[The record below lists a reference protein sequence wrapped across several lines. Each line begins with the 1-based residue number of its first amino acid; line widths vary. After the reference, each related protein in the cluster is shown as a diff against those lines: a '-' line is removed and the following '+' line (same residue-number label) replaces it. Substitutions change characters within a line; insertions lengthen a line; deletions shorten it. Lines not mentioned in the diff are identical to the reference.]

1 MNTTRSQE
9 PVQQPKPDQTV
20 SGQGLAESKGSSAII
35 LHHYPASPFAEK
47 IRLFLGYKQASWLSV
62 DVPMMLPKPKL
73 TALTGGYRKTPV
85 MQIGADIY
93 CDTSLILDELHERL
107 SDRLLL
113 DEGCL
118 HDIALSAFADS
129 HLFSA
134 AVAWVFQP
142 EVIGQF
148 FEGKGEAFMQAFI
161 ADRKAFRAGASSP
174 RPSPGQAKDAL
185 DEALSALET
194 QLGDARTFLWG
205 SSPSKA
211 DFSLYHPLWF
221 IRQAKSLAALFED
234 YPQIKGWLARMTA
247 FGHGRPQAISADEA
261 LAIAAA
267 SRPQALAAMH
277 ERSLSS
283 AQLSEG
289 LALGAVVEVMP
300 TDYGMDPVR
309 GRLFFADHRRIIVE
323 REPEGQSL
331 LHVHFPQR
339 GYRIRRCEDAVGSS

>member
-1 MNTTRSQE
+1 MTANTPTAPIQVLKAAS
-9 PVQQPKPDQTV
+9 
-20 SGQGLAESKGSSAII
+20 SGSVESALSHAII

-47 IRLFLGYKQASWLSV
+47 IRLFLGYKQAHWYSV
-62 DVPMMLPKPKL
+62 DIPMVMPKPGL

-93 CDTSLILDELHERL
+93 CDTSLILEALHQRL

-118 HDIALSAFADS
+118 HDMALAAFADS

-142 EVIGQF
+142 EAIAQF
-148 FEGKGEAFMQAFI
+148 FEGKDEGLMQAFI

-174 RPSPGQAKDAL
+174 RPTPGQAKDAL
-185 DEALSALET
+185 NEALLALES
-194 QLGDARTFLWG
+194 QLSDARSFVWG

-221 IRQAKSLAALFED
+221 IRQAKSLAAQIEAF
-234 YPQIKGWLARMTA
+234 PQILGWLSRMEA
-247 FGHGRPQAISADEA
+247 FGHGECQALSADEA
-261 LAIAAA
+261 LSIAAA
-267 SRPQALAAMH
+267 TRPQALGTQDKPL
-277 ERSLSS
+277 LSS
-283 AQLSEG
+283 AQASEA
-289 LALGAVVEVMP
+289 LELGAVVAVSP
-300 TDYGMDPVR
+300 TDYGMDPVQ
-309 GRLFFADHRRIIVE
+309 GRLCFADHRRVVVE
-323 REPEGQSL
+323 RETEDLGL

-339 GYRIRRCEDAVGSS
+339 GYRIQRCKAEVGSS